1 MKKLVVRGF
10 LRWLETATEQEI
22 EARRREF
29 LEALEHFQGRD
40 ARADLRLG
48 LRLIEEE
55 MVARADLWR
64 SRP

>member
-1 MKKLVVRGF
+1 MNKLVVRGF
-10 LRWLETATEQEI
+10 LRWLETATGQEI
-22 EARRREF
+22 EATRREF
-29 LEALEHFQGRD
+29 LEALERFHGQD

-55 MVARADLWR
+55 MVARTGLWR

>member
-22 EARRREF
+22 EARRQEF
-29 LEALEHFQGRD
+29 LDALERFHGQD

-55 MVARADLWR
+55 LVARAGLWR

>member
-1 MKKLVVRGF
+1 MNKLVVRRF
-10 LRWLETATEQEI
+10 LQWLDTATELEI

-29 LEALEHFQGRD
+29 LAALEHFQGKD

-55 MVARADLWR
+55 LVARANLWR
-64 SRP
+64 ARP

>member
-1 MKKLVVRGF
+1 MNKLVVRGF

-22 EARRREF
+22 EARRQDF
-29 LEALEHFQGRD
+29 LEALERFHGQEFRT
-40 ARADLRLG
+40 DLRLG

-55 MVARADLWR
+55 LVARADLWR

>member
-10 LRWLETATEQEI
+10 LRWLETATDAQV
-22 EARRREF
+22 EARRQQF
-29 LEALEHFQGRD
+29 LDALEHFHGQD

-55 MVARADLWR
+55 LVARAGLWR
-64 SRP
+64 THP